1 MLETNRWSEIIINT
15 PKDFEDIIYSILYDY
30 NISTFEIIDYRT
42 MDEIK
47 ETKPYWVELQDDLI
61 PKSELITIKLYL
73 SESEFDENKILD
85 LENSLT
91 DLDKAIEFNINNKI
105 KDKDWSEEWKKFYKP
120 FKVGKRVIIKPS
132 WEEYKSKENNII
144 INIDPG
150 MAFGTGTHESTYLC
164 IEELQNV
171 DLKNK
176 KVCDIGCGSGILSI
190 VAAKLGANKVTA
202 IDIDPISV
210 KTTKE
215 NSVLNHTNSIIS
227 VYEGDLLNTVSENY
241 DIFIANILPNVI
253 LDLIP
258 NVGKVIND
266 KGLIITSGII
276 KEKSDLIVSKLQEY
290 NFEIVNITNKG
301 EWVCILA
308 KYNA

>member
-61 PKSELITIKLYL
+61 PKYELITIKLYL
-73 SESEFDENKILD
+73 SESEFDEKKILD
-85 LENSLT
+85 LKNSLIN
-91 DLDKAIEFNINNKI
+91 LDKAIEFNVNNKI

-120 FKVGKRVIIKPS
+120 FKVGERVIIKPS
-132 WEEYKSKENNII
+132 WEEYKSKENNVI

-164 IEELQNV
+164 IEELQNIG
-171 DLKNK
+171 LKNK

-190 VAAKLGANKVTA
+190 VAAKLGANRVTA

-215 NSVLNHTNSIIS
+215 NSILNHTNSVIS

-266 KGLIITSGII
+266 NGLIITSGII
-276 KEKSDLIVSKLQEY
+276 KEKSNLIVSKLQEY